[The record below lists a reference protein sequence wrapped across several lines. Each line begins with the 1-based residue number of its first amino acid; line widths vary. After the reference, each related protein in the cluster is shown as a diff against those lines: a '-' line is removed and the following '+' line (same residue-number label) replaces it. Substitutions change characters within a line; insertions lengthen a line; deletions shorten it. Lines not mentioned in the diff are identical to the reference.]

1 MTFYL
6 EVGGMKESEKGGQF
20 KFLKKKK
27 QDKNKTTTRKILKMD
42 LLPAV
47 NKKPSVRQK

>member
-6 EVGGMKESEKGGQF
+6 EVGGMKECEKGGQF
-20 KFLKKKK
+20 KFLKEKAEQK
-27 QDKNKTTTRKILKMD
+27 QTTTRKILKMV

-47 NKKPSVRQK
+47 NKKLSVRQK

>member
-6 EVGGMKESEKGGQF
+6 VIGGMKECEKGGQF
-20 KFLKKKK
+20 KFLKNK
-27 QDKNKTTTRKILKMD
+27 QNKNKTTTRKILKMV

-47 NKKPSVRQK
+47 NKKL